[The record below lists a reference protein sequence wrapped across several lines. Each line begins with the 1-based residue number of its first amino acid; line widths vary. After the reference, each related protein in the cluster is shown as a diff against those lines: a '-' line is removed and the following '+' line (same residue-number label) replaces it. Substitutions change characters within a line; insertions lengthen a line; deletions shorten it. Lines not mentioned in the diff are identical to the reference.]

1 MASEFVIPVTDAEFQ
16 EKVVSSDVPVIADFW
31 AEWCG
36 PCKRIGP
43 VLEEVAGEY
52 GGKVIVAKID
62 VDSNPGV
69 ASSFGI
75 RSIPT
80 LLFFNKGEVVDTVIG
95 AVGKDDISKRID
107 KILE

>member
-1 MASEFVIPVTDAEFQ
+1 MASEFVINVTDSEFQ
-16 EKVVSSDVPVIADFW
+16 EKVVSSDTPVIADFW

-43 VLEEVAGEY
+43 VLEEVAGDY
-52 GGKVIVAKID
+52 AGKVVVAKVD
-62 VDSNPGV
+62 VDSNPNI

-95 AVGKDDISKRID
+95 AVSKDDITKKVD
-107 KILE
+107 KMLA